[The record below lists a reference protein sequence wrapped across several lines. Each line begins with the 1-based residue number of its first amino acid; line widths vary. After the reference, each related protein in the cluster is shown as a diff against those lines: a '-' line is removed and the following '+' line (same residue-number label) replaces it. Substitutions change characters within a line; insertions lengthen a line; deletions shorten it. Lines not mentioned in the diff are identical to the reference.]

1 MAIHFAHIPAT
12 FVHIPKTAGSSFEQ
26 WCKDNVAHDRQSKH
40 CTARDAQR
48 LWFDTGT
55 VFTFVRNP
63 YDRLVSQF
71 HFVGQ
76 RAQERIQR
84 RAQGLKTKKSTD
96 QSTDLQIAQ
105 LYEKGFENWLH
116 ILHREEPSAYDL
128 GNILYRR
135 GAPQSDWFDSA
146 IDIVIRVENLKNE
159 FTQIQQLLGCTAPL
173 PITNTSTRSHYRDY
187 YTAQSKQ
194 IADQLVAPDLERFD
208 YVF

>member
-26 WCKDNVAHDRQSKH
+26 WCKDNVAHDRQLKH

-48 LWFDTGT
+48 LWFDLGT

-84 RAQGLKTKKSTD
+84 RARGLKTKKSTD
-96 QSTDLQIAQ
+96 EKTDQQIVQ
-105 LYEKGFENWLH
+105 LYEQGFENWLH
-116 ILHREEPSAYDL
+116 ILHNQEPSAYDL
-128 GNILYRR
+128 GNIMYQR
-135 GAPQSDWFDSA
+135 GAPQTDWFDNT
-146 IDIVIRVENLKNE
+146 IDIVIRVEHLTE
-159 FTQIQQLLGCTAPL
+159 DFAQIQQLLSCTAPL
-173 PITNTSTRSHYRDY
+173 PVTNTSTRSHYRDY
-187 YTAQSKQ
+187 YTAQSRTV
-194 IADQLVAPDLERFD
+194 ADQLVAPDLERFG
-208 YVF
+208 YEF